1 MNTFKEHIEKF
12 INMTNDNELVWK
24 EITNFHHEFGCSYQ
38 CEYKNT
44 SITLKHF
51 SNFGIAFNTFSI
63 DDVNLEVTEKQTLF
77 SDLSNLFYSITK
89 QIENKEIERMLKVL
103 SKLDD

>member
-12 INMTNDNELVWK
+12 INMTNNNELVWK
-24 EITNFHHEFGCSYQ
+24 KITNFYHEFGCSYQ

-44 SITLKHF
+44 SIVLKHF
-51 SNFGIAFNTFSI
+51 SNFGITFNTFSI
-63 DDVNLEVTEKQTLF
+63 DNVEVTEKQTLF

-89 QIENKEIERMLKVL
+89 QIENKKIERMLKVL

>member
-12 INMTNDNELVWK
+12 INMTNNNELIWK
-24 EITNFHHEFGCSYQ
+24 EITNFYHEFGCSYQ

-44 SITLKHF
+44 SIVLKHF
-51 SNFGIAFNTFSI
+51 SNFGIAFNTLSI
-63 DDVNLEVTEKQTLF
+63 DNVEVTEKQTLF

-89 QIENKEIERMLKVL
+89 QIENKETERMLKVL
-103 SKLDD
+103 SKFDD